1 MMMRVVWS
9 GCSEVPTVP
18 TCLIRILHLIMYGI
32 LAPALLP
39 ALKITER

>member
-1 MMMRVVWS
+1 MMRVVWS

-32 LAPALLP
+32 LAPALP